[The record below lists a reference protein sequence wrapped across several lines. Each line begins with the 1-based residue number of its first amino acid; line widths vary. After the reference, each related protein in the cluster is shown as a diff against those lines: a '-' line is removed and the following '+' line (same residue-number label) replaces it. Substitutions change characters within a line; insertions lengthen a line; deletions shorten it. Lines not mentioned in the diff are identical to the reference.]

1 MSATSSIQEV
11 LSMSLSISAPTS
23 LIIFAAAQQSHM
35 PVELDDVEVVDEEVG
50 RARDDEPVPIAMP

>member
-23 LIIFAAAQQSHM
+23 LIIFAAVQQSHM